1 MAEDTAVKTQA
12 YAWWIGLAILLL
24 MNIKN
29 LPFMWHVSLERT
41 CMSSK
46 KGS

>member
-29 LPFMWHVSLERT
+29 LPFMWHVSLEKL